1 MPTVRWLPR
10 CAEHRY
16 YYRCLERFFLSKKVE
31 MSGAVIMA
39 QILVLLR
46 KRRTGGLDPSFRRR
60 RMFWIIA
67 CTLGIVSLRNEINR
81 QRITV
86 FYPSQE
92 MQILDDAMFDKMF
105 RFRRADFYRMIAA
118 MRLSGKSILLG
129 RKGKVQ
135 YFPADNSLIF
145 ACLLSFE
152 GWLIL
157 ADLWTLS
164 MSLVCLQTE
173 FVISSMQQ

>member
-1 MPTVRWLPR
+1 MPTVRWHGR

-60 RMFWIIA
+60 RMFCIVA

-81 QRITV
+81 KRITV

-92 MQILDDAMFDKMF
+92 MQIFDDAMFDKMF

-118 MRLSGKSILLG
+118 MRLSCKSILGGLH
-129 RKGKVQ
+129 
-135 YFPADNSLIF
+135 P
-145 ACLLSFE
+145 
-152 GWLIL
+152 
-157 ADLWTLS
+157 
-164 MSLVCLQTE
+164 
-173 FVISSMQQ
+173 